1 MGKTP
6 NIDGHFGCNSNGE
19 HEWCERCLLTDCRI
33 RNTIW
38 FGKKVT
44 TAEDICSEAFDKG
57 VDAMSEEMKKHKCEY
72 IKEDTEFDTFI
83 DKLAENLKKGES
95 K

>member
-44 TAEDICSEAFDKG
+44 TAETSA
-57 VDAMSEEMKKHKCEY
+57 AKHST
-72 IKEDTEFDTFI
+72 KEWTPCLR
-83 DKLAENLKKGES
+83 K
-95 K
+95 

>member
-1 MGKTP
+1 
-6 NIDGHFGCNSNGE
+6 
-19 HEWCERCLLTDCRI
+19 
-33 RNTIW
+33 
-38 FGKKVT
+38 
-44 TAEDICSEAFDKG
+44 
-57 VDAMSEEMKKHKCEY
+57 MSEEMKKHKCEY